1 MNKRM
6 ATDFRELFRWVDNE
20 FALNRTDTICDFFP
34 FHAEQMIEANKRK
47 NEEVKGFLKW
57 FEHEIGAEIDAHAN
71 KTAVKKYHEH
81 SFNQLPKI
89 LTKNISNRL
98 DSFAY
103 LH

>member
-34 FHAEQMIEANKRK
+34 FLAEQMIEANKRK